1 MKTSLKTGMAAL
13 LLLLAAS
20 CTKDNVNSPSSDCLQ
35 ASESDESVTAK
46 HIGDSFHGGI
56 IFYLDKTGKHG
67 LVAATADQG
76 VQNAWNNGKNIE
88 TFATGTA
95 IGAGLDNTNKI
106 VAAQG
111 KTGSYAALL
120 CYNYKVGTYKKWYL
134 PSKDELALLFEQAS
148 VVKLSEGDYWS
159 SSETSKSKAWVQVIG
174 GYHFK
179 YSKSFTLH
187 VRAISAF

>member
-20 CTKDNVNSPSSDCLQ
+20 CTKDNINSLSPERLQ
-35 ASESDESVTAK
+35 ASENSDAVARL
-46 HIGDSFHGGI
+46 HIGDSYHGGI
-56 IFYLDKTGKHG
+56 IFYLDSTHTHG

-76 VQNAWNNGKNIE
+76 IE
-88 TFATGTA
+88 TAWKNGSNVITNATGTD
-95 IGAGLDNTNKI
+95 IGTGLDNTNKI

-111 KTGSYAALL
+111 NTGSYAALL
-120 CYNYKVGTYKKWYL
+120 CYNYAVETYDNWYL
-134 PSKDELALLFEQAS
+134 PSKKELALLFKRAS
-148 VVKLSEGDYWS
+148 VVNLSDGDYWS
-159 SSETSKSKAWVQVIG
+159 SSETGKSKAWAQVIG
-174 GYHFK
+174 GYQFK